1 MIPTVLIVAAS
12 IAVAAFATLV
22 VGGLVR
28 GDQTHRVLV
37 DAACRSATFF
47 GCFVGGYVLGTVGI
61 WSVDKVLMGASA
73 LGVIHLAAAT
83 AIGLAVVG
91 VYLSMGRTRWR
102 SALCGA
108 GTVACF
114 LTVLALV
121 HGAGV

>member
-1 MIPTVLIVAAS
+1 MRDLLFLAVCVAAIS
-12 IAVAAFATLV
+12 VLATFLISLRAGATARSAIA
-22 VGGLVR
+22 
-28 GDQTHRVLV
+28 
-37 DAACRSATFF
+37 DAARRGAFSF
-47 GCFVGGYVLGTVGI
+47 GCFLAGAAII
-61 WSVDKVLMGASA
+61 WSAEKMLIGMRA
-73 LGVIHLAAAT
+73 LSTIHLAAAT